1 MSRGPADPRAA
12 MLAAAAGAGAAI
24 LGLLLAAITGG
35 PYLTSGDVNGWL
47 VLFAL
52 GLLGALVAAPFLIE
66 SLISSSRDDVE
77 ARWDLAL
84 PLWGAVALAV
94 GGIGLLIGLGNDFS
108 GDSLGGSAGLIAVIE
123 SGLVVLTLA
132 ALILAG

>member
-1 MSRGPADPRAA
+1 VSRGPADPRRAL
-12 MLAAAAGAGAAI
+12 LAAGGSAGVAV
-24 LGLLLAAITGG
+24 LGLLLAAVTGG

-77 ARWDLAL
+77 ARWDVAL
-84 PLWGAVALAV
+84 PLWGATALAV
-94 GGIGLLIGLGNDFS
+94 GAVGLLIGLAGGFS

-123 SGLVVLTLA
+123 SGLVVLTLG
-132 ALILAG
+132 ALILAS